1 MGQVETVV
9 TVGTGQVETV
19 VPVGTGQVET
29 VVTVL
34 AWGSWRP

>member
-9 TVGTGQVETV
+9 TVGTGQVDTV